1 MHSRLSAGQ
10 TGRRAE
16 APVSPDR
23 GFSAPTREQQETSF
37 SGANHSA
44 ISTMAGDILSDK
56 ESAMT
61 LDPDAERVLEMVR
74 QSGRPSYDQ
83 VTPAEARALFRA
95 ARDVLCPTP
104 GPVAEIRDLA
114 ASGPDGNTVP
124 LRLYRSAGTAAEEIL
139 PALIY
144 FHGGGWVVGDLDC
157 YDSLCRHLANAARCA
172 VVSVDY
178 RLAPEHKFPAA
189 VDDCLAATRWVAET
203 GVAIGVD
210 SNRLGVGG
218 DSAGGNL
225 AAVVSLLARD
235 CGIPTLCAQLLLYP
249 AVDFAM
255 NRASIAQFAEGHLLT
270 LATMRWFA
278 GHYLRGTEDI
288 ADWRASPLRA
298 PDLSRVA
305 PAFVLTAGHDPL
317 CDEGQA
323 YAQRLQ
329 DDGVAVRQ
337 LHIPDQIHGF
347 LTMGRIVR
355 ASEPA
360 LDAIGASL
368 KASFDKS

>member
-1 MHSRLSAGQ
+1 
-10 TGRRAE
+10 
-16 APVSPDR
+16 
-23 GFSAPTREQQETSF
+23 
-37 SGANHSA
+37 
-44 ISTMAGDILSDK
+44 MAGDILSDE
-56 ESAMT
+56 ESTMA

-74 QSGRPSYDQ
+74 QSGRPPYDQ

-104 GPVAEIRDLA
+104 APVAEIRDLA
-114 ASGPDGNTVP
+114 APGPDGGRVP
-124 LRLYRSAGTAAEEIL
+124 LRLYRAAGTATEEIL
-139 PALIY
+139 PALVY

-157 YDSLCRHLANAARCA
+157 YNSMCRHLANAARCA
-172 VVSVDY
+172 VVAVDY
-178 RLAPEHKFPAA
+178 RLAPEYKFPAA
-189 VDDCLAATRWVAET
+189 VEDCLAATRWVAKT
-203 GVAIGVD
+203 GAEIGVD
-210 SNRLGVGG
+210 NYRLAVGG

-235 CGIPTLCAQLLLYP
+235 CGTLPLRAQLLLYP
-249 AVDFAM
+249 SVDFAM
-255 NRASIAQFAEGHLLT
+255 NRASIEQFAEGHLLT

-288 ADWRASPLRA
+288 TDWRASPLRA

-329 DDGVAVRQ
+329 DDGVAVKE

-347 LTMGRIVR
+347 LTMGRIIR
-355 ASEPA
+355 AAEPA

-368 KASFDKS
+368 KASFDES

>member
-1 MHSRLSAGQ
+1 
-10 TGRRAE
+10 
-16 APVSPDR
+16 
-23 GFSAPTREQQETSF
+23 
-37 SGANHSA
+37 
-44 ISTMAGDILSDK
+44 MA
-56 ESAMT
+56 

-74 QSGRPSYDQ
+74 QSGRPPYDR

-104 GPVAEIRDLA
+104 APVAEICELA
-114 ASGPDGNTVP
+114 APGLDGNIIP
-124 LRLYRSAGTAAEEIL
+124 LRLYRGAGTAPEQIL

-157 YDSLCRHLANAARCA
+157 YDSLCCHLANAARCA
-172 VVSVDY
+172 VVAVDY

-189 VDDCLAATRWVAET
+189 VEDCLAATRWVAET
-203 GVAIGVD
+203 GAAIGVD
-210 SNRLGVGG
+210 SNRLAVGG

-235 CGIPTLCAQLLLYP
+235 FGMPTLRAQLLLYP
-249 AVDFAM
+249 SVDFAM
-255 NRASIAQFAEGHLLT
+255 NRASIERFAEGHLLT

-278 GHYLRGTEDI
+278 GHYLRGTEDV
-288 ADWRASPLRA
+288 AEWRASPLRA

-329 DDGVAVRQ
+329 DDGVAIKK
-337 LHIPDQIHGF
+337 LHVPDQIHGF
-347 LTMGRIVR
+347 LTMGRIIR
-355 ASEPA
+355 AAEPA
-360 LDAIGASL
+360 LDGIATELRATFAES
-368 KASFDKS
+368 

>member
-1 MHSRLSAGQ
+1 
-10 TGRRAE
+10 
-16 APVSPDR
+16 
-23 GFSAPTREQQETSF
+23 
-37 SGANHSA
+37 
-44 ISTMAGDILSDK
+44 MA
-56 ESAMT
+56 
-61 LDPDAERVLEMVR
+61 LDPDAGRVLEMVR

-83 VTPAEARALFRA
+83 VTPAQARALFRA

-104 GPVAEIRDLA
+104 APVAEIRDLA
-114 ASGPDGNTVP
+114 APGPDGSIP
-124 LRLYRSAGTAAEEIL
+124 LRLYRGSGTASEEIL
-139 PALIY
+139 PVLIY

-157 YDSLCRHLANAARCA
+157 YDTLCRHLANAARCA
-172 VVSVDY
+172 VVAVDY
-178 RLAPEHKFPAA
+178 RLAPEYKFPTA
-189 VDDCLAATRWVAET
+189 VDDCLAVTRWVAET
-203 GVAIGVD
+203 GAAIGVD
-210 SNRLGVGG
+210 SERLAVGG

-235 CGIPTLCAQLLLYP
+235 CGMPLLRAQLLLYP

-255 NRASIAQFAEGHLLT
+255 SRASIERFAEGHLLT

-278 GHYLRGTEDI
+278 GHYLRGTADI
-288 ADWRASPLRA
+288 TDWRASPLRA

-329 DDGVAVRQ
+329 DDGVAVRR

-347 LTMGRIVR
+347 LTMGRIIR
-355 ASEPA
+355 AAEPA
-360 LDAIGASL
+360 LDTIGASL
-368 KASFDKS
+368 KASFNES